1 MKKIICVVLCTLMV
15 ASLVA
20 CAGTGNGGGGG
31 ASQTNLTGTTDGILT
46 KIVDGVAEA
55 GVETPF
61 VMPPLQVMADS
72 SEFDI
77 GLSTDDFNRLVDDA
91 YSSIAAIST
100 FAHQI
105 SVIKANSAADAT
117 EIMSII
123 SSNGGFD
130 PNKWICVW
138 PQNASVIRSG
148 EYVLL
153 AASRNDIVEA
163 AIDTFTTQA
172 GAGNVS
178 SVNRFWEHEGGEWE
192 GGDDGGI
199 GILPAPIVP

>member
-1 MKKIICVVLCTLMV
+1 MKKIICTVLCILMI
-15 ASLVA
+15 ATLVA
-20 CAGTGNGGGGG
+20 CAGTGGGG
-31 ASQTNLTGTTDGILT
+31 ASQTDLTGTTDGILLE
-46 KIVDGVAEA
+46 IVDGIALA

-61 VMPPLQVMADS
+61 VMPPLMVHPES

-77 GLSTDDFNRLVDDA
+77 GLSTDDFNRLVFDA
-91 YSSIAAIST
+91 YTSLAAIST

-117 EIMSII
+117 EIMNII

-130 PNKWICVW
+130 ANKWVCVW

-153 AASRNDIVEA
+153 AASRNDIVDA
-163 AIDTFTTQA
+163 AINTFTTLA

-178 SVNRFWEHEGGEWE
+178 SVNRFWQHEGGEWD